1 MIDYYEQ
8 LSDEEKKELSEK
20 IQLLFTQTFVLER
33 KIDKRTGRLTLN
45 PDFRVLERHLEFVRA
60 YMEVS
65 SIQVFDNSQAGIIYI
80 QGETLMGDK
89 LPRLATIYV
98 LILKLIYDEQMST
111 ASTSVNVYTT
121 LGDMNERVGSFHLL
135 RDRPSA
141 TEIRKAITLLKKFQI
156 IEPLDTLEELNGGS
170 RFIIYPSINMVL
182 LRSDL
187 QALLSSFEE
196 NGPEA
201 KGVIRDGEAPDQE
214 ISFQETVNW
223 EEQED
228 EDEDTADI

>member
-8 LSDEEKKELSEK
+8 LSDEEKKELTEK
-20 IQLLFTQTFVLER
+20 IQLLFGQTFVLER
-33 KIDKRTGRLTLN
+33 KIDRRTGRLAVN

-60 YMEVS
+60 YMEIS
-65 SIQVFDNSQAGIIYI
+65 GIQVFDNSQSGIINI

-98 LILKLIYDEQMST
+98 LVLKLIYDEQMST

-121 LGDMNERVGSFHLL
+121 LGDLNERVGSFHLL
-135 RDRPSA
+135 KDRPSP
-141 TEIRKAITLLKKFQI
+141 TEIRKAVTLLKKFQI
-156 IEPLDTLEELNGGS
+156 IEPLDTMEELDGGS

-187 QALLSSFEE
+187 QALLKSFEE
-196 NGPEA
+196 PGF
-201 KGVIRDGEAPDQE
+201 GVTGEAAAEAIFEEVSMQE
-214 ISFQETVNW
+214 ETDW
-223 EEQED
+223 EEEED
-228 EDEDTADI
+228 KDENTGNI